1 MNDIVK
7 YIYDLLGKVDA
18 WFSILVTVLG
28 LAVLLVLLIVASRKK
43 WKASIMAEVAI
54 AAALSLILSLFPL
67 WKMPQGGSITLSMLP
82 VLVVAFRRGVI
93 PGLICGFLAGCFQM
107 IADPSLFSLPQV
119 ILDYGLSYTVLGFAG
134 IRFKDENSMTPAFV
148 MGMLGLGFIG
158 YSVWNFIVFNG
169 KAFTLDSELY
179 PPPATWLYLAL
190 GLLILVIVITCFA
203 FGRKTG
209 QKIAMASLAILGRF
223 VVHFVSGFVFFAKY
237 AWPGYGNALIY
248 SASYNLLY
256 IIPSAILCFVVLV
269 PLIKT
274 GVVSRVE

>member
-1 MNDIVK
+1 MKDIVD
-7 YIYDLLGKVDA
+7 YIYGLLGKVDA
-18 WFSILVTVLG
+18 WVSILVTILG
-28 LAVLLVLLIVASRKK
+28 LTVLLVLLVVASRKK
-43 WKASIMAEVAI
+43 WKAGIMAEVGI

-107 IADPSLFSLPQV
+107 IADPYIFSLPQA

-134 IRFKDENSMTPAFV
+134 IRFKDESNTTPAFV
-148 MGMLGLGFIG
+148 MSILGLGFIG
-158 YSVWNFIVFNG
+158 YSILNFIIFNG
-169 KAFTLDSELY
+169 KSFTPDPNKY

-190 GLLILVIVITCFA
+190 GLLIFVIVITCFA

-223 VVHFVSGFVFFAKY
+223 VVHFISGFVFFANY
-237 AWPGYGNALIY
+237 AWPGYSNALIY

-274 GVVSRVE
+274 GVVSKVE

>member
-1 MNDIVK
+1 MKEFVQSV
-7 YIYDLLGKVDA
+7 YDFLGKVDV
-18 WFSILVTVLG
+18 WVSILVTVLG
-28 LAVLLVLLIVASRKK
+28 LALLLILLIVASRKK
-43 WKASIMAEVAI
+43 WQAGIMAEVGI

-107 IADPSLFSLPQV
+107 IADPYIVTLPQA
-119 ILDYGLSYTVLGFAG
+119 ILDYGLSYTVLGFTG
-134 IRFKDENSMTPAFV
+134 IRFKDENNTTPAFA
-148 MGMLGLGFIG
+148 MGVLGLGFIG
-158 YSVWNFIVFNG
+158 YSIWNFIMFNG
-169 KAFTLDSELY
+169 KTFTPDPNKY

-223 VVHFVSGFVFFAKY
+223 VVHFVSGFVFFAIY
-237 AWPGYGNALIY
+237 AWPGYGSAMIY